1 MAAESSEEASSSELG
16 AGEDDDEESDD
27 GSEEDDDE
35 EEDESEDD
43 EDEEEVVFHQRWA
56 PRRGRGRGRGADVI
70 QPHRYDL
77 EGGVRRWD
85 GVNISGPPATL
96 QDVQRARAYYQH
108 TFQSWNAASGGAGA
122 EDEGRDGRD
131 VRNELDAAREWYLEV
146 CHKEEQRKRW
156 QEEQGAGA
164 GGAGAGGSGSA
175 SAHTRQV
182 RRHES
187 MMEERKEVA
196 IEMQGHAT
204 QLRQTCESEIAG
216 TPVGRSRY
224 DRHPNLRDVSV
235 DVTIAKQA
243 LTFLQQ
249 SLGRLESSWGGML
262 AMDTGRA
269 EPLITSIRQLLEAA
283 ITVQAGDSAFVQR
296 RAPQRCAGGGETS
309 DAGGGDLVRSK
320 LAQAAPEPP
329 LLMLPPELRVRAA
342 LWLQPDD
349 LSSLDISCNAVGL
362 DVAEAAQQQA
372 AKMGSTGPTACA
384 ATRPWVTGPPPSGK
398 SWAWLVKYGAYMCE
412 RLVLRVMDQTG
423 ETVLFKV
430 TRLTKM
436 VRTWKVTCVCP
447 VLLR

>member
-1 MAAESSEEASSSELG
+1 MRSAYSCKHTYIKVAREYENTIT
-16 AGEDDDEESDD
+16 
-27 GSEEDDDE
+27 
-35 EEDESEDD
+35 
-43 EDEEEVVFHQRWA
+43 A
-56 PRRGRGRGRGADVI
+56 PRRGADVI

-85 GVNISGPPATL
+85 GVKISGAPATL

-108 TFQSWNAASGGAGA
+108 TFESWYAAGGGAGA
-122 EDEGRDGRD
+122 EDECRDGRD
-131 VRNELDAAREWYLEV
+131 VGDELDELDAARKWYLKV
-146 CHKEEQRKRW
+146 CHTEERRKRW
-156 QEEQGAGA
+156 QGEQSAGA

-187 MMEERKEVA
+187 MMKERKGVA
-196 IEMQGHAT
+196 TAMQGHAA
-204 QLRQTCESEIAG
+204 QLRKTSESEIAG
-216 TPVGRSRY
+216 TPVGRSRD
-224 DRHPNLRDVSV
+224 DRHPNLRDVSI
-235 DVTIAKQA
+235 DVAIAKQA

-412 RLVLRVMDQTG
+412 RLVLRVIDQTG
-423 ETVLFKV
+423 EIFVFKV

>member
-56 PRRGRGRGRGADVI
+56 PRRGADVI

-85 GVNISGPPATL
+85 DVNISGPPATL

-146 CHKEEQRKRW
+146 CHTEERRKRW
-156 QEEQGAGA
+156 QEEQSAGA

-269 EPLITSIRQLLEAA
+269 EPIINSIRQLLLIFSSAKA
-283 ITVQAGDSAFVQR
+283 SSAFVQR

-372 AKMGSTGPTACA
+372 AKM
-384 ATRPWVTGPPPSGK
+384 RPNPVTGPPPSGK
-398 SWAWLVKYGAYMCE
+398 SWAWLVKYGAYMCQ